1 MCAKLSAAKAA
12 EERDNLSAKRGA
24 LGAYMNKVNAQSGQS
39 ITSGNATTLITF
51 AHTLEP

>member
-1 MCAKLSAAKAA
+1 MCAKLSAAEAA
-12 EERDNLSAKRGA
+12 EGRGNLGAKRGA
-24 LGAYMNKVNAQSGQS
+24 LRAYMNHVNAQSGKS